1 MRSRTQQPLNLI
13 CTVLPSKTAD
23 SDAVIAP
30 TAAAIGRRIAD
41 EALPETSLHMEGLE
55 IVTAAATVS
64 LQVSVEIIVLS
75 ISGPADAHVCQG

>member
-30 TAAAIGRRIAD
+30 TAAARRIAD